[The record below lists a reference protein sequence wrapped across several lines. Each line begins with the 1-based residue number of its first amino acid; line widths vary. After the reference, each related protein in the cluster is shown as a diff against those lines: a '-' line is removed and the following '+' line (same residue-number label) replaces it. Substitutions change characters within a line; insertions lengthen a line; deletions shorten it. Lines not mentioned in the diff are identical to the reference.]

1 MIARCSQPEVGWLG
15 WRSSADEDL
24 LKAIADAC
32 AYDRGQC
39 TMMDRSSAGLSPS
52 KKTESETDGS
62 VGKVC
67 GIGNVAYMPLSLSIF
82 TAYTLILIKCNFVK
96 ADVHTAVNSMI
107 TFFWDVTLCNL
118 LICIKSLQ

>member
-1 MIARCSQPEVGWLG
+1 MTECRGNVALCRHTGNGAVIARCSQPEVGWLG

-39 TMMDRSSAGLSPS
+39 TMMDRSSAGLSHS

-67 GIGNVAYMPLSLSIF
+67 GSGNVAYLSLNSFHMYSI
-82 TAYTLILIKCNFVK
+82 
-96 ADVHTAVNSMI
+96 
-107 TFFWDVTLCNL
+107 NL
-118 LICIKSLQ
+118 ESQLHLMM